1 MTLLRAP
8 IPPWLLAAVS
18 ITAYGLVRLVTGVH
32 DPFGI
37 GLAAVPLLMAAIFF
51 TRRTAAIV
59 VIATF
64 GLTVVPIALA
74 GHWTALDW
82 SAMAE
87 VTVLAASA
95 MFLRIAFGRI
105 AARDASRS
113 AREERLNERIESVL
127 GIAQRLTT
135 SLDRDR
141 VFGLIVSEMNRAVE
155 TDATTIRI
163 RRGDS
168 LELVAW
174 AGLTDEAAALLPDL
188 STDEDWFLEVAQTL
202 RPWHRDDVDADRQT
216 PAGLT
221 RYERYDGVAPIAA
234 ELVVPLLQDE
244 RVIGVMSAVSF
255 TRRTWTAGDIEFAEA
270 VATHAS
276 IAIHNADLFG
286 EAEVRAGQLAVLQA
300 ASARM
305 SRQNTIESVG
315 RAIVEEIRQ
324 IIDYHNG
331 RVYML
336 EDSAELIPIAFE
348 GTVGAYE
355 QVDFEVLRTKLGEG
369 FTGWVGAH
377 GLPLLINDANDDP
390 RGATIPGTDE
400 VDESMLVVP
409 MRYDERVIGVI
420 TLSKLGL
427 NQFDENNLRLLT
439 ILADQAATA
448 VESARLLTRSERLA
462 EELRGLLDMSSALS
476 ESLDPRQV
484 ADLIA
489 RHLAVAMGVERCGI
503 SYWERPSDRILS
515 WGYWPAGDLEAVE
528 PYLRPERLSR
538 DPPRARAPGDLGD
551 RQPRPA
557 CRSGRGGV
565 DGPAGR
571 PAAGD
576 AAAGRQGHLDRSG
589 RADVELAQDVRCGP
603 PGAGPDD
610 GQRGGDGP
618 RERPPVRG
626 CAKAG
631 RP

>member
-1 MTLLRAP
+1 M
-8 IPPWLLAAVS
+8 
-18 ITAYGLVRLVTGVH
+18 
-32 DPFGI
+32 
-37 GLAAVPLLMAAIFF
+37 
-51 TRRTAAIV
+51 
-59 VIATF
+59 
-64 GLTVVPIALA
+64 
-74 GHWTALDW
+74 
-82 SAMAE
+82 
-87 VTVLAASA
+87 
-95 MFLRIAFGRI
+95 
-105 AARDASRS
+105 
-113 AREERLNERIESVL
+113 
-127 GIAQRLTT
+127 
-135 SLDRDR
+135 
-141 VFGLIVSEMNRAVE
+141 
-155 TDATTIRI
+155 
-163 RRGDS
+163 
-168 LELVAW
+168 
-174 AGLTDEAAALLPDL
+174 
-188 STDEDWFLEVAQTL
+188 
-202 RPWHRDDVDADRQT
+202 
-216 PAGLT
+216 
-221 RYERYDGVAPIAA
+221 
-234 ELVVPLLQDE
+234 PLLQDE

-255 TRRTWTAGDIEFAEA
+255 TRRTWTPGDIEFAEA

-503 SYWERPSDRILS
+503 SYWERTIRPDPVVGLL
-515 WGYWPAGDLEAVE
+515 AGRGPRGGRAV
-528 PYLRPERLSR
+528 LRPQRLSR
-538 DPPRARAPGDLGD
+538 DPPCARAPGDLGD

-557 CRSGRGGV
+557 GRSGRGGA

-571 PAAGD
+571 PAAGH
-576 AAAGRQGHLDRSG
+576 AAAGGQGHLDRPG
-589 RADVELAQDVRCGP
+589 RADVELAQDVRRDP

-626 CAKAG
+626 RPQAG